1 MLAATLMLALV
12 FAVLLLADAFSLRSA
27 ILSRLSGGETESG
40 ADEGFSAGIP
50 VIDREEEEPDYVF
63 FEITDE
69 NALDNIVPAPCY
81 TRAMTVSYGW
91 GERDAERQWT
101 LEVDGDCWRLYSEP
115 DEIFCD
121 GERIYAFCA
130 GFASLS
136 EGTAWEPEVGAAD
149 LAEIRR
155 CVDDPD
161 YAADISAGE
170 RTVQVRTVSVN
181 HLKDFFEIDL
191 SSGLI
196 LTEICRYDTD
206 TIRSITTD
214 SLILRENPTPR
225 EQYEERAAAFLEA
238 HPDLTP

>member
-1 MLAATLMLALV
+1 MLVPALV
-12 FAVLLLADAFSLRSA
+12 LAVLLLTDAFGLRSA
-27 ILSRLSGGETESG
+27 ILSRLSGGETEGG
-40 ADEGFSAGIP
+40 ADDGISAGIP
-50 VIDREEEEPDYVF
+50 VIDREEEAPEYVF

-69 NALDNIVPAPCY
+69 DALDNIVPAPCY
-81 TRAMTVSYGW
+81 TRAMTVTYGW
-91 GERDAERQWT
+91 GERSTERHWT

-130 GFASLS
+130 GYAGLS
-136 EGTAWEPEVGAAD
+136 AGTEWEPEIGAAD

-155 CVDDPD
+155 CVSDPD
-161 YAADISAGE
+161 YAADISASE

-181 HLKDFFEIDL
+181 HLKDFFEIDV

-196 LTEICRYDTD
+196 LTEISRYDTD

-214 SLILRENPTPR
+214 SLILQENQTPR
-225 EQYEERAAAFLEA
+225 ERYEERAAAFLEA
-238 HPDLTP
+238 HPDLAP